1 MIRGWGK
8 KRHSRVEKS
17 KKGERREICMVRL
30 ARGLVGYLYSWD
42 GGFGDKEHSVDNAR
56 VA

>member
-1 MIRGWGK
+1 
-8 KRHSRVEKS
+8 
-17 KKGERREICMVRL
+17 MVRL